1 MRGGEFPD
9 YGFVLLDQGEPL
21 LKVLDGTRRS
31 IAFLEYG
38 QTQIPVRVI
47 QSIPYQAA
55 IQTDQRP
62 SMGRTRGASGL
73 SLAAKLAPIRAQ
85 TVVPQEGER
94 L

>member
-21 LKVLDGTRRS
+21 LKVLDGARRS

-47 QSIPYQAA
+47 QMDSLSVGNSDGPTALDGK
-55 IQTDQRP
+55 DQR
-62 SMGRTRGASGL
+62 GVR
-73 SLAAKLAPIRAQ
+73 SLASR
-85 TVVPQEGER
+85 
-94 L
+94 